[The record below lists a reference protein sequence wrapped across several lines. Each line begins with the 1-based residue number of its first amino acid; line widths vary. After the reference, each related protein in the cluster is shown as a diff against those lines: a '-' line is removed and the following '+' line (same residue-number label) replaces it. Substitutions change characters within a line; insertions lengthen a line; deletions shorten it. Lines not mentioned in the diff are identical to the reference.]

1 MTAQDSDEKPQD
13 AAAAASLG
21 TEATAAEA
29 ASTATT
35 TAEPQTDAT
44 PAPPRKRRRLGGT
57 TVLALALAFFAAAAA
72 GSLWWQYRQFYVAL
86 DSADGENAASL
97 REVRAMTRT
106 LEDELA
112 ELGEQRQ
119 EMVTV
124 IESIVERINAL
135 PVRFSSLEE
144 RLAAVQGVSTDARE
158 RWLRAQADYYLNVAR
173 TELTLRR
180 NRSGAIAAL
189 ELADRTLLEAGS
201 PVFADVRTEIAGE
214 LIALRGMRVPD
225 IDGLS
230 YSLNRLA
237 ALVAELPMRDA
248 AAGGEAAGV
257 TEEAGEPGLGRL
269 WLSLKNA
276 FAGMVRIERSDPGEG
291 YSLPHNEQLLVRRR
305 VELELTL
312 GRLGLAQSMP
322 EVFSAS
328 LGTAKLLLEQ
338 HFDTQAAS
346 VEGAITLLE
355 DMLRLDVAP
364 RYPDI
369 GGSLARLRNLP
380 DRDG

>member
-1 MTAQDSDEKPQD
+1 M
-13 AAAAASLG
+13 
-21 TEATAAEA
+21 
-29 ASTATT
+29 
-35 TAEPQTDAT
+35 
-44 PAPPRKRRRLGGT
+44 
-57 TVLALALAFFAAAAA
+57 LALALAFFAAAAA
-72 GSLWWQYRQFYVAL
+72 GSLWWQYRQFYVTL
-86 DSADGENAASL
+86 DAADGDNAASL
-97 REVRAMTRT
+97 REVRVMTRA

-119 EMVTV
+119 EMVAA
-124 IESIVERINAL
+124 IASIVEQINAL
-135 PVRFSSLEE
+135 PVRFSNLEA
-144 RLAAVQGVSTDARE
+144 RLAAAQGVSTDARE

-180 NRSGAIAAL
+180 NRSGAMAAL
-189 ELADRTLLEAGS
+189 ELADQTLLEAGS
-201 PVFADVRTEIAGE
+201 PVFADVRTAIAGE
-214 LIALRGMRVPD
+214 LIALRGLRVPD
-225 IDGLS
+225 VDGLS

-237 ALVAELPMRDA
+237 GLVTDLPMRAA
-248 AAGGEAAGV
+248 AAGGAGGAGTDEV
-257 TEEAGEPGLGRL
+257 GEPGLARL

-276 FAGMVRIERSDPGEG
+276 LTGMVRIERSDPAEV
-291 YSLPHNEQLLVRRR
+291 YSLPPDEQLLVRRR

-322 EVFSAS
+322 EVFAAS

-338 HFDTQAAS
+338 HFDTQDAS

-355 DMLRLDVAP
+355 EMLRLDVAQ

-369 GGSLARLRNLP
+369 SGSLALLRNLP